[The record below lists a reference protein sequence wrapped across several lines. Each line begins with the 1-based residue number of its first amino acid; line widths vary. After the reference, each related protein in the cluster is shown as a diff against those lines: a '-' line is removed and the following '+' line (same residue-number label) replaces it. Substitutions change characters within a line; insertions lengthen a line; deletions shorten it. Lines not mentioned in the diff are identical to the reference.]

1 MPLVQ
6 QDQSLIQPP
15 LGNVIFGP
23 GSVEEWASHQRP
35 VEAVPTERTPAAEPA
50 TNDQPTIQQRPRT
63 RRRRIAGISL
73 YELIGQTL
81 ALLGTLALAGL
92 IWAIGAYFTL
102 RFLDDWGAQTKLQSL
117 LTTFGMTPT
126 PEMLYWMTRSAPVI
140 MTTIE
145 VFLLPRWNWP
155 WTPES
160 ELRPSSGSYRWLVF
174 GAVITPDVYTT
185 VAGLSNWV
193 AQVLGLTA
201 GWSTVAAV
209 VLGVAIAI
217 SPEKIGRRVLAELKV
232 LWGPIVKRMVHMI
245 TRR

>member
-6 QDQSLIQPP
+6 QDRSLTQPP

-23 GSVEEWASHQRP
+23 GSAEEWASHRRP
-35 VEAVPTERTPAAEPA
+35 VEAAPTERTTAAEPA

-73 YELIGQTL
+73 YELSGQTL

-126 PEMLYWMTRSAPVI
+126 QEMLYWMTRSAPVI
-140 MTTIE
+140 MTVIE
-145 VFLLPRWNWP
+145 IFFLPRWNWP
-155 WTPES
+155 WTEAT
-160 ELRPSSGSYRWLVF
+160 EQVTPSSPYRWLIF
-174 GAVITPDVYTT
+174 GAVLTPDVWTT
-185 VAGLSNWV
+185 AAGLSSWV
-193 AQVLGLTA
+193 ARVLGLTA
-201 GWSTVAAV
+201 GWSTVAAI
-209 VLGVAIAI
+209 VLGMVIAI